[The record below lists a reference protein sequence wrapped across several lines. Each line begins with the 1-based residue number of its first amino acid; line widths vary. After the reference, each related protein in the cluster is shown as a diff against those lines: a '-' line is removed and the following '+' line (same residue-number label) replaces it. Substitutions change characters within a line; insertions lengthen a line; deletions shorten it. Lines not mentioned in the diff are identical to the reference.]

1 MSLDINF
8 HTKTIIFFNTFI
20 HLISRPFGGGVCLK
34 LCKLI
39 DPWQAMSLPYD
50 ILKWLTVN
58 GK

>member
-8 HTKTIIFFNTFI
+8 HTKTIIFFNIHTFI
-20 HLISRPFGGGVCLK
+20 LFLDHWGGGCLK

>member
-1 MSLDINF
+1 MSLDIIF
-8 HTKTIIFFNTFI
+8 HTLFFSIHTFI
-20 HLISRPFGGGVCLK
+20 LFLDHWGVCLK